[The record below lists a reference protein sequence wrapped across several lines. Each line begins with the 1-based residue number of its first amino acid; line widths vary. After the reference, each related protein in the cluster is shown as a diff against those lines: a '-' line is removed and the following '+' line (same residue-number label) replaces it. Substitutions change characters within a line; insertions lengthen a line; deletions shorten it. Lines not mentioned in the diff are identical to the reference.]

1 MQRARTSAR
10 WLRSARIT
18 GSTASP
24 LENCPPYFYHI
35 TSFLSH
41 LPLLGLI
48 AIIVQPPPSL
58 VFPAS
63 LRFSAILFLLLFL
76 CILSSSFVRVLPSIP
91 LPSHHSPSSSVSSFS
106 RLLGRPASGSPQR
119 RDLRHFTCVSFA
131 SDPVLLSFLSFF
143 AIIAPSRHP
152 FLPSHRQYTLAS
164 TLFRYSAVIL
174 SSFPRKLLVSVPPI
188 SVRNHIGYRSI
199 MTVTGLC
206 LSGILVRIDG
216 RVYSRRS
223 RDEYNRRRDQ
233 LEPVARKMRL

>member
-24 LENCPPYFYHI
+24 LENCLPYFYHI

-63 LRFSAILFLLLFL
+63 LRFSAILFLLLSL
-76 CILSSSFVRVLPSIP
+76 GILSPSFVRVLPSIP
-91 LPSHHSPSSSVSSFS
+91 LPSHRSPSSSVSSFS

-152 FLPSHRQYTLAS
+152 FLPSHRATHPRPS

-216 RVYSRRS
+216 RAHS
-223 RDEYNRRRDQ
+223 RDEYDRRRDQ

>member
-1 MQRARTSAR
+1 MHQHSCDATRARARASAR
-10 WLRSARIT
+10 WLHSARIT

-63 LRFSAILFLLLFL
+63 LRFSAILSLFL
-76 CILSSSFVRVLPSIP
+76 SLSPYLVPVVRSRSAFDSPSI
-91 LPSHHSPSSSVSSFS
+91 SSLAFLFFRFVILS

-131 SDPVLLSFLSFF
+131 NVLLCHYRFVSPPFSLLVDSFPL
-143 AIIAPSRHP
+143 
-152 FLPSHRQYTLAS
+152 LG
-164 TLFRYSAVIL
+164 RYSLLFSTKIARLHSSYFRSQSYRL
-174 SSFPRKLLVSVPPI
+174 SLD
-188 SVRNHIGYRSI
+188 NDCYRF
-199 MTVTGLC
+199 M
-206 LSGILVRIDG
+206 
-216 RVYSRRS
+216 
-223 RDEYNRRRDQ
+223 
-233 LEPVARKMRL
+233 P

>member
-63 LRFSAILFLLLFL
+63 LRFSAILFLLLSL
-76 CILSSSFVRVLPSIP
+76 RILSSSFVRVLPSIP

-152 FLPSHRQYTLAS
+152 FLPSHRATHPRVDSFPL
-164 TLFRYSAVIL
+164 LGRYSLLFSTKIARLRSSYFRSQSYRL
-174 SSFPRKLLVSVPPI
+174 SLDNDR
-188 SVRNHIGYRSI
+188 YRF
-199 MTVTGLC
+199 M
-206 LSGILVRIDG
+206 
-216 RVYSRRS
+216 
-223 RDEYNRRRDQ
+223 
-233 LEPVARKMRL
+233 P